1 MENRNEL
8 GLTCFTTE
16 FIDIKILSSVLAMK
30 PFLSN
35 YTDAFSR
42 ASLQLKQ
49 IKSEEYMGFSIPFA
63 KIEHALQHLQKNIVV
78 IGKYPLNVSF
88 FKLEEAL
95 MHKYP
100 KISFLLRNSTIEYQG
115 NDILLDSKYGTI
127 LFVALYNTPNH
138 VVTIPLQ

>member
-35 YTDAFSR
+35 YTDAFSQ

-49 IKSEEYMGFSIPFA
+49 VKSEEYMGFSIPFA
-63 KIEHALQHLQKNIVV
+63 KIEDALQHLQKKHS
-78 IGKYPLNVSF
+78 GYW
-88 FKLEEAL
+88 
-95 MHKYP
+95 
-100 KISFLLRNSTIEYQG
+100 KISFERFIFQ
-115 NDILLDSKYGTI
+115 IRRGTY
-127 LFVALYNTPNH
+127 A
-138 VVTIPLQ
+138 

>member
-1 MENRNEL
+1 MENSREL

-35 YTDAFSR
+35 YTDAFSH
-42 ASLQLKQ
+42 ASLQYKQ
-49 IKSEEYMGFSIPFA
+49 VESEEYMGFTIPLA
-63 KIEHALQHLQKNIVV
+63 KIEDALQHLQKNIVV

-100 KISFLLRNSTIEYQG
+100 KVSFLLRNSTIEYQG
-115 NDILLDSKYGTI
+115 NDILLNSKYGTI

-138 VVTIPLQ
+138 IVTIPLQ

>member
-8 GLTCFTTE
+8 DLTCFTTE

-35 YTDAFSR
+35 YTDAFSH
-42 ASLQLKQ
+42 ASLQYKQ
-49 IKSEEYMGFSIPFA
+49 VKSEEYMGFTIPLA
-63 KIEHALQHLQKNIVV
+63 KMEYALQQLQNNIVV

-88 FKLEEAL
+88 FRLEEAI
-95 MHKYP
+95 MHTYP
-100 KISFLLRNSTIEYQG
+100 KLSFLLRNSTIEYQG
-115 NDILLDSKYGTI
+115 NDILLNSNYGTI

-138 VVTIPLQ
+138 VVTIPVQ